1 MNPIPLSWTFT
12 ATGRMRGR
20 SRPGMRGR
28 SRPGT
33 TGSGGGLAWL
43 LPSLPWQRTRAKR
56 NAADRERG
64 DQRA

>member
-12 ATGRMRGR
+12 ATGR
-20 SRPGMRGR
+20 MRGR